1 MTKRRIGYFLWLF
14 TAVCLYFFEN
24 NPGTRIV
31 LCLTVGFALIPG
43 FRRAVLCRQGR
54 EEKIKKTDMETDPLS
69 PGRLLSQEADP
80 GTEVR
85 PYVPGDPSGRIHWKL
100 TARHDEI
107 WTRMEEPE
115 RAETEKEKEKTT
127 VEFPVG
133 KRRMALCL
141 TILWPAAALV
151 CLLLV
156 PWLRHSAG
164 ALCNRLFEESERVNA
179 YLYPRFSHPE
189 GEGILPA
196 AVWLCL
202 AFAGPAAAMIRMRS
216 RLMALCFMIFTAAF
230 QVYFGLSLPPLINVA
245 LFLLF
250 ALWCVGDREAIRKN
264 ARILALA
271 VLSAVLV
278 TVVFFPGVDAATETA
293 SEKARDLMAEI
304 AGTDAGADDELPG
317 SVTETRH
324 THILSP
330 MEGEG
335 GARTGKEYRR
345 VSVGEEQISG
355 PDRTD
360 WAGAVLLILLAFALL
375 ILPFL
380 PFAALNARRKKARE
394 TVALFESG
402 DTAEAICLI
411 FGRVIAWLDA
421 MDCGQGN
428 LPCRDWAEG
437 LTRTVSPEY
446 ALRFARC
453 AAAFEEAAYS
463 GRAPGE
469 EKRREALEL
478 LEETGNAM
486 LQRADGFRRL
496 KLRYIDCLWV

>member
-1 MTKRRIGYFLWLF
+1 MIKRLIGYFAWLF
-14 TAVCLYFFEN
+14 AAVCLYFFEN

-43 FRRAVLCRQGR
+43 FRRAVLRRPGR
-54 EEKIKKTDMETDPLS
+54 EETIVKKEKDPLS
-69 PGRLLSQEADP
+69 PGPVLAEEGDP
-80 GTEVR
+80 GACVR
-85 PYVPGDPSGRIHWKL
+85 QYAPGDPVGRIHWKL
-100 TARHDEI
+100 SARYDQI
-107 WTRMEEPE
+107 LTRTEDTEP
-115 RAETEKEKEKTT
+115 ADGEKEKEKPAS
-127 VEFPVG
+127 VNPSG
-133 KRRMALCL
+133 RRRTALL
-141 TILWPAAALV
+141 LSVLWPLAALG

-156 PWLRHSAG
+156 PWLRQSAG

-179 YLYPRFSHPE
+179 YLYPRFPVPE
-189 GEGILPA
+189 GQGILPA
-196 AVWLCL
+196 AVCLCL
-202 AFAGPAAAMIRMRS
+202 AFAGPASAVILTRS
-216 RLMALCFMIFTAAF
+216 RTAALCFMIAAAAF
-230 QVYFGLSLPPLINVA
+230 QVYFGLSLPSPINVA
-245 LFLLF
+245 LFLIF
-250 ALWCVGDREAIRKN
+250 ALWCAGDREAIGKN
-264 ARILALA
+264 ARILVLA

-278 TVVFFPGVDAATETA
+278 TVLFFPGVNAATEAA
-293 SEKARDLMAEI
+293 SEKARDLLADF
-304 AGTDAGADDELPG
+304 AGTDAGAADELPG

-330 MEGEG
+330 AEGEG
-335 GARTGKEYRR
+335 EARTEKVYRP

-360 WAGAVLLILLAFALL
+360 WVRAILLILLVIALL

-380 PFAALNARRKKARE
+380 PFAALNRRRKKVRE
-394 TVALFESG
+394 TEALFESG

-437 LTRTVSPEY
+437 LARTVSPGY

-453 AAAFEEAAYS
+453 AAAFEEAAY
-463 GRAPGE
+463 GTRAPEE
-469 EKRREALEL
+469 EKRREALSL
-478 LEETGNAM
+478 LEETGNVM
-486 LQRADGFRRL
+486 LQRAKGFRRL